1 MKFDNDYWHSLDR
14 QYIEKLDVSAKNVGI
29 STPPMRDQLE
39 SLKTRIFQGASQIE
53 LGFMGAGKGSMGQGA
68 PTPEMYG
75 KEEREAIRHLARI
88 NDVDTSTHVAPNVQ
102 GFAGLGERGFSEETR
117 EKNLMEVK
125 RTIDFA
131 ADVSRGGPVVLHT
144 GEFPRAVSKFTEEK
158 FEAYLGEEKKQIHYL
173 VNEKTGEIRRG
184 VREDEEIWV
193 PVHAKN
199 EKTGEEIILKD
210 EYGKP
215 KKITLFDKE
224 IPMYQYQL
232 DKQGNIEIEKKVF
245 SDYKKQFKNREG
257 KIDEDKAAKSFYEE
271 QLKAEQL
278 QALGQA
284 DEYENHYKS
293 ALEER
298 EKIIKS
304 LKFYENLSKIPGVD
318 KEKLKQELR
327 TNVPFMPPEEV
338 EPVSFLKERLR
349 ETEKRM
355 NYGQETAIAG
365 RKNAARIQD
374 EIIHTKS
381 IEEYGLEKSAETL
394 ARAGLYAMEKEK
406 QIQRLEGEKEK
417 PLFIAPENIFPENGY
432 ASHPQELKEL
442 ILKSREQLKKN
453 LWMNGNPTD
462 KARELEIYSE
472 KDAERAA
479 NEHIKATFDIG
490 HLNTWRKYF
499 RGDEKEFHQ
508 WIKNQVDDLNK
519 AKIIGHIHLSD
530 NFGYYDEHVDPG
542 EGNVP
547 IPQFIKQM
555 QESGYKGKMIIE
567 PAHQDVRAWTKF
579 MSNFA
584 SPVYR
589 TKLWTE
595 DDMGFFKGRSYSP
608 TYIVGGY
615 APESGGEETDWRL
628 WSGIRL
634 E

>member
-14 QYIEKLDVSAKNVGI
+14 QYIEKLDVSAKNVGL
-29 STPPMRDQLE
+29 STPPMKDQLE
-39 SLKTRIFQGASQIE
+39 GLKTRIFQGASQIE
-53 LGFMGAGKGSMGQGA
+53 LGFMGKAKGSMGQGA

-75 KEEREAIRHLARI
+75 REEREAMRQLARL
-88 NDVDTSTHVAPNVQ
+88 NEVETSTHTSPNVQ
-102 GFAGLGERGFSEETR
+102 GFAGLGERGFSEEVR
-117 EKNLMEVK
+117 EQNLIEIK

-131 ADVSRGGPVVLHT
+131 ADVAGGGPVVLHT
-144 GEFPRAVSKFTEEK
+144 GEFPRAVSKFKKEG
-158 FEAYLGEEKKQIHYL
+158 FEAYPGEEKKQIHYL

-184 VREDEEIWV
+184 VREDEEIWIPKYKYKDGK
-193 PVHAKN
+193 PV
-199 EKTGEEIILKD
+199 ILED
-210 EYGKP
+210 EYGNQ
-215 KKITLFDKE
+215 KKIKLFDKE
-224 IPMYQYQL
+224 VPIYEYEL
-232 DKQGNIEIEKKVF
+232 NKQGNIEVEKKVF
-245 SDYKKQFKNREG
+245 SDWKKKFKDREG
-257 KIDEDKAAKSFYEE
+257 RIDEANAAKEFYEE

-304 LKFYENLSKIPGVD
+304 LKFYERLTRVPGID
-318 KEKLKQELR
+318 Q
-327 TNVPFMPPEEV
+327 
-338 EPVSFLKERLR
+338 
-349 ETEKRM
+349 
-355 NYGQETAIAG
+355 
-365 RKNAARIQD
+365 
-374 EIIHTKS
+374 
-381 IEEYGLEKSAETL
+381 
-394 ARAGLYAMEKEK
+394 EKEK
-406 QIQRLEGEKEK
+406 ETHRLKGEKEQ

-442 ILKSREQLKKN
+442 ILKSREN
-453 LWMNGNPTD
+453 MTGILWKGDRPTKEGTRLGVYSKEAAE
-462 KARELEIYSE
+462 KA
-472 KDAERAA
+472 AA
-479 NEHIKATFDIG
+479 DHIKATFDIG

-499 RGDEKEFHQ
+499 QGGEEEFHK
-508 WIKNQVDDLNK
+508 WIKEQVDDLNQK
-519 AKIIGHIHLSD
+519 KIIGHIHLSD

-547 IPQFIKQM
+547 IPEFIKQM
-555 QESGYKGKMIIE
+555 KESGYKGKIIVE

-595 DDMGFFKGRSYSP
+595 DDLGFFKGTTYSP

-615 APESGGEETDWRL
+615 APDSGGEETDWRL

>member
-14 QYIEKLDVSAKNVGI
+14 QYIEKLDVSAKNLGI

-39 SLKTRIFQGASQIE
+39 SIKTRIFQGASQIE
-53 LGFMGAGKGSMGQGA
+53 LGFIGAGKGSMGQGA

-75 KEEREAIRHLARI
+75 REEREAIRQLARL
-88 NDVDTSTHVAPNVQ
+88 NEVETSTHVAPNVQ
-102 GFAGLGERGFSEETR
+102 GFAGLGERGFSEEAR

-131 ADVSRGGPVVLHT
+131 ADVAQGGPVVLHT
-144 GEFPRAVSKFTEEK
+144 GEFPRAISKFKEEK
-158 FEAYLGEEKKQIHYL
+158 FEAYPGEEKRQIHYL
-173 VNEKTGEIRRG
+173 VNDKTGEIRRG
-184 VREDEEIWV
+184 VREDEEIWI
-193 PVHAKN
+193 PRIK
-199 EKTGEEIILKD
+199 GILKD
-210 EYGKP
+210 EN
-215 KKITLFDKE
+215 DKE
-224 IPMYQYQL
+224 KYVDLYGERVPVYEYETDPETRSIKV
-232 DKQGNIEIEKKVF
+232 DKYTF
-245 SDYKKQFKNREG
+245 SQFKKDPKFQQEYRFKES
-257 KIDEDKAAKSFYEE
+257 DEDAAALAFYKE

-293 ALEER
+293 ALEDR
-298 EKIIKS
+298 GKIIKS
-304 LKFYENLSKIPGVD
+304 LKFYEKLERIPGID
-318 KEKLKQELR
+318 KEKLKETLK

-355 NYGQETAIAG
+355 NYGQEIAISG

-374 EIIHTKS
+374 EMDHTEPIK
-381 IEEYGLEKSAETL
+381 EYGLEKSAETL
-394 ARAGLYAMEKEK
+394 ARAGIYAMQKEKE
-406 QIQRLEGEKEK
+406 IHRLKGERER

-442 ILKSREQLKKN
+442 ILKSRGDMKN
-453 LWMNGNPTD
+453 ILWKNGGPTD
-462 KARELEIYSE
+462 KGKEVGVYSE

-479 NEHIKATFDIG
+479 SDHIRATFDIG

-499 RGDEKEFHQ
+499 QGDEKEFHK
-508 WIKNQVDDLNK
+508 WIKDQVDDLNK

-555 QESGYKGKMIIE
+555 KESGYKGKMIIE
-567 PAHQDVRAWTKF
+567 PAHQDIRAWTKF

-595 DDMGFFKGRSYSP
+595 EDTGFFKGKTYSP

-615 APESGGEETDWRL
+615 APDSGGEETDWRL